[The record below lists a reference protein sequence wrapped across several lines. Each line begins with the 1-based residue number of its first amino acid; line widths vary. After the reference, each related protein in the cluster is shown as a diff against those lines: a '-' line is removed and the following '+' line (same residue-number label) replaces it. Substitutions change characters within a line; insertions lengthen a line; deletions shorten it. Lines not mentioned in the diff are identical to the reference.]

1 MNVAVVLPGSWGA
14 VTDQLQRDA
23 VTLISNA
30 VLRVPALVIAVLV
43 LIATKGL
50 AKLARRSVLAVMSR
64 AVKSFSLR
72 VLAEKAA
79 GIGVW
84 VAGLLLAALLV
95 FPTLRLGDLIAT
107 LGLSTVAI
115 GFAFADIFKNFFAG
129 VLLLINEP
137 FRIGDQIV
145 VTTFEG
151 TVEQIDLR
159 FTVLRT
165 YRGERVLI
173 PNTLVFTSAVQI
185 NTAYGQRRT
194 DLQVGVVYG
203 SDLTRARSSL
213 ARAIASVEDVLD
225 EPAPIVDLVKFD
237 DSSIDAVVRYWTA
250 PLRATTLR
258 VQTRAI
264 LAIDAALREDGVE
277 IAFPTRM
284 LVVDPASVAAVAE
297 AVTLPGRLR
306 S

>member
-1 MNVAVVLPGSWGA
+1 VYLAAILPGSWGA
-14 VTDQLQRDA
+14 ITAQLQRDA
-23 VTLISNA
+23 IALTSNA
-30 VLRVPALVIAVLV
+30 ILRVPALVVAVLV

-50 AKLARRSVLAVMSR
+50 AQLARRSVHVVSTR
-64 AVKSFSLR
+64 TVKSFSLR
-72 VLAEKAA
+72 MLAEKAA

-84 VAGLLLAALLV
+84 IAGSLLAALLV
-95 FPTLRLGDLIAT
+95 FPTLRLGDLVAT

-129 VLLLINEP
+129 ILLLVNEP

-145 VTTFEG
+145 VGTFEG

-159 FTVLRT
+159 FTVLHT
-165 YRGERVLI
+165 YRGERLLI
-173 PNTLVFTSAVQI
+173 PNAIVFTSAVQI
-185 NTAYGQRRT
+185 NTAYGKRRT
-194 DLQVGVVYG
+194 DLEVGVVYG
-203 SDLTRARSSL
+203 SDLAATRSAL
-213 ARAIASVEDVLD
+213 ARAIASVEGVLS

-237 DSSIDAVVRYWTA
+237 DSSVDAVVRYWTA
-250 PLRATTLR
+250 PLRAQTLR

-277 IAFPTRM
+277 IAFPTRT
-284 LVVDPASVAAVAE
+284 LVVDPATVAAVAE
-297 AVTLPGRLR
+297 ALTPPARPR